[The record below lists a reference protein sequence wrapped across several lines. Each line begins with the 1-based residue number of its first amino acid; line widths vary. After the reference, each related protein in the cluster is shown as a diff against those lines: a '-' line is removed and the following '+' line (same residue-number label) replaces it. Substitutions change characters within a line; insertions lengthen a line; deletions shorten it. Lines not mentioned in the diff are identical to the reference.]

1 LIILE
6 FGFWNW
12 GSFYFIVSPIPFAR
26 QTIDRP
32 HPEPMEIKNPNFK
45 IKKIN
50 TEIQAINQ

>member
-12 GSFYFIVSPIPFAR
+12 GSFYFIVSPIPSAR